1 MFGALRGQHG
11 ASPLLL
17 AERRRRGV
25 RKEVEPVLDCPLAL
39 CRGSGAALA
48 NPAPAKPLTAS
59 TYQPEN
65 LGPDRALGLRP
76 ADMREQPDQPKCCEM
91 HLRPRRSQTTPPR
104 PRGLHPA
111 GALARTH
118 RNKTQPRKAGPLAK
132 KCDKSLQAS
141 INTPFEA
148 RGLLSGTIIRGT
160 LITPK
165 SQLVTPIS
173 RKLQRPDGCD

>member
-1 MFGALRGQHG
+1 MAL
-11 ASPLLL
+11 SPLLL

-25 RKEVEPVLDCPLAL
+25 CKKVESVPDRPLAL

-48 NPAPAKPLTAS
+48 KTGSGQIVDSVNIPARELGPRPCTRATAS
-59 TYQPEN
+59 SHEGTT
-65 LGPDRALGLRP
+65 RP
-76 ADMREQPDQPKCCEM
+76 AEALRKA
-91 HLRPRRSQTTPPR
+91 LRPRRSETTPPR

-118 RNKTQPRKAGPLAK
+118 RNEMQPRKAGPLAK

-141 INTPFEA
+141 ANTPFEA

-160 LITPK
+160 LKTPN

-173 RKLQRPDGCD
+173 IKLQRPDGHD